1 MSEKTEYSKVTPVS
15 RVVLANETKEEEP
28 KRLEPLLQTPPK
40 QVKPSLFRRAALLL
54 FGKEGVFKYIGREV
68 LLPAIR
74 DMAYDAV
81 SNGAKKALY
90 GDSSTVTVNNRRSIS
105 TTRTSYNT
113 IASKYNNVKTT
124 NSVIRTSNTIPDYLL
139 DDRNM
144 ALDII
149 ERLRDHVNSYNYVSV
164 GEYYDLIG
172 VESQWTDRNYGWT
185 NLSSISISPYN
196 GGYIINFPPIEEI
209 R

>member
-1 MSEKTEYSKVTPVS
+1 MNDKTEYSKVTPVS
-15 RVVLANETKEEEP
+15 RVVLANENKEEP
-28 KRLEPLLQTPPK
+28 KKLEPMLHTPPK
-40 QVKPSLFRRAALLL
+40 QVKPSLLKRIGLIL
-54 FGKEGVFKYIGREV
+54 FGKEGVVRYVGREV

-74 DMAYDAV
+74 DMIYDGI
-81 SNGAKKALY
+81 SNGAKRALY
-90 GDSSTVTVNNRRSIS
+90 GDSSTVVVNNRRSVAQP
-105 TTRTSYNT
+105 RTSYNT
-113 IASKYNNVKTT
+113 ISSKYGSVKQS

-139 DDRNM
+139 EDRNM

-149 ERLRDHVNSYNYVSV
+149 DRLRDHVNTYNYVSV

-172 VESQWTDRNYGWT
+172 IESQWTDRNYGWT